1 MRLAAKQKRVLDWKK
16 ALLRDFDSSNLKS
29 EFQEK
34 LLRYETALKESW
46 QKNEESQELMSLERD
61 LDSLQEQV
69 LLVAKRI

>member
-16 ALLRDFDSSNLKS
+16 TLLGDFDSSKLKS

-34 LLRYETALKESW
+34 LSRYEAALKEAW
-46 QKNEESQELMSLERD
+46 EKNEESQELISLERE